1 VLQGDSTTIAARRF
15 RVNSQPRHDDM
26 LTATYYALMLL
37 LGYFWYRYGKKLL
50 DQGLRDENDEF
61 TKPPLGPVGFLLVA
75 GVTCYLAFEALRA
88 LVLGKIPCVGK
99 GCKSQIYTL
108 AEHSGQYWANLFFVV
123 WLVVALGYAMYVTIK
138 IWNRG

>member
-1 VLQGDSTTIAARRF
+1 
-15 RVNSQPRHDDM
+15 M